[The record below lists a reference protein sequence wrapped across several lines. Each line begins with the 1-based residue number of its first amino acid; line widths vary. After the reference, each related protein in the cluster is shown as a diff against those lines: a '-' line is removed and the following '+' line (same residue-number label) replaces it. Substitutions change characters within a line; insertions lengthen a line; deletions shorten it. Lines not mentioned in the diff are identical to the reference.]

1 MKDKY
6 GVELSVGD
14 IVIVCDNYVFERG
27 VVEDLGKDKDGN
39 DIFGSKWVLKYPETV
54 VPITHTGKD
63 DNDTTPAPQP
73 DPQQEEV
80 VEEQTQETNELDD
93 EKITF

>member
-1 MKDKY
+1 M
-6 GVELSVGD
+6 S
-14 IVIVCDNYVFERG
+14 I
-27 VVEDLGKDKDGN
+27 
-39 DIFGSKWVLKYPETV
+39 SA
-54 VPITHTGKD
+54 
-63 DNDTTPAPQP
+63 PAPQP